1 MPEQT
6 ELFEDVAAG
15 RRLATEGAARAAAH
29 ADAVEPNW
37 TQRAYEAL
45 WGFLNTDYANGSFSS
60 YQVRWWAHE
69 HGGLPLAPDDRAW
82 GNVFSRARRAGRI
95 DRAGYGA
102 SPDPIAHARP
112 VSLWR
117 RGWKR

>member
-1 MPEQT
+1 MAEQT
-6 ELFEDVAAG
+6 ELFEDVQAG
-15 RRLATEGAARAAAH
+15 RLLAKEGAERAAAH
-29 ADAVEPNW
+29 ADAVEPGW
-37 TQRAYEAL
+37 SQRAYEAL
-45 WGFLNTDYANGSFSS
+45 WGFLQTDYANGVFSS
-60 YQVRWWAHE
+60 YQARWWAAE
-69 HGGLPLAPDDRAW
+69 HGKLSSPPDDRAW